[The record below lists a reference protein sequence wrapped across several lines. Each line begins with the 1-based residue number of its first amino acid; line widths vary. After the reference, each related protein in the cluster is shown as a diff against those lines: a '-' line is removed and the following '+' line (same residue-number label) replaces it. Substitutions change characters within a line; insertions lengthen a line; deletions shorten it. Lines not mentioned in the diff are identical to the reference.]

1 MGAAMTRRV
10 LLYRNR
16 LAIAAAVFGP
26 IVVAAVLV
34 PFRGTFANTA
44 AALTMVIVIVAV
56 AFSAIVGVAFGFFP
70 ARRAARL
77 DPIEALR
84 HE

>member
-44 AALTMVIVIVAV
+44 AALTMVIVLSLIH
-56 AFSAIVGVAFGFFP
+56 I
-70 ARRAARL
+70 
-77 DPIEALR
+77 
-84 HE
+84 